1 MAHFAI
7 AALDNA
13 IQASG
18 RGEWVILRRIVG
30 LSPNVVNND
39 VRCFVQ
45 VDAVSVQQ
53 IVAGMAQTDLNIIMS
68 TTQIDA
74 AQWPGGSAPQVPPFD
89 VDQRVPRITND
100 KMIVQ
105 GKLRTAAYVK
115 PFFGG
120 AGGKEIL
127 RLELRVTG

>member
-1 MAHFAI
+1 MAHFTI

-13 IQASG
+13 IAQSG

-30 LSPNVVNND
+30 NAPNTINID

-53 IVAGMAQTDLNIIMS
+53 IVAGIAQTDLNIIMS

-74 AQWPGGSAPQVPPFD
+74 AQWPGGTVPLVPPFD

-105 GKLRTAAYVK
+105 GKLRTVAFVK
-115 PFFGG
+115 TFPGG
-120 AGGKEIL
+120 QGGKEIL
-127 RLELRVTG
+127 RMELRVTG

>member
-13 IQASG
+13 IQQSG

-30 LSPNVVNND
+30 NAPNTINID

-53 IVAGMAQTDLNIIMS
+53 IVAGIAETDLNIIMS

-74 AQWPGGSAPQVPPFD
+74 AQWPGGTTPLMAPFD

-100 KMIVQ
+100 RMIVQ
-105 GKLRTAAYVK
+105 GRSRTVAYVK
-115 PFFGG
+115 PFCGG